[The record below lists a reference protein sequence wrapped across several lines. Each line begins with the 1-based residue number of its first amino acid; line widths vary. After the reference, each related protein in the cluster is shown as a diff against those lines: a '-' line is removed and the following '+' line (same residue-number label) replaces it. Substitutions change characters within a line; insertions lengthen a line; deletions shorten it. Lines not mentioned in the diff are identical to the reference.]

1 MVKPAVAQPDR
12 IPLVEVLRKPRSLI
26 LACAVGIG
34 PFALT
39 ALISTHMIS
48 YATAIGYH
56 RTDVMTAL
64 IVTSCTG
71 LVTIPLFSALSDLLG
86 RRRVIL
92 IGALAII
99 CYAWPFYALVDTRSL
114 CAFFVAMVIAQTI
127 QSLMFAPLGAMYS
140 EMFGTTVRY
149 TGASMG
155 YQLAALLGAGFTPL
169 IASALLADGIT
180 AIPLVLLAV
189 VCGAVTAFA
198 VWRIGETRGT
208 DLAMVDQES
217 GKYPRLVR

>member
-1 MVKPAVAQPDR
+1 MVAEHAEPERRGFWNAASDR
-12 IPLVEVLRKPRSLI
+12 IPLAKVLRTPRSLI

-48 YATAIGYH
+48 CATAIGYH

-92 IGALAII
+92 MGALTVI

-114 CAFFVAMVIAQTI
+114 GAFFLAMVIAQTI
-127 QSLMFAPLGAMYS
+127 QSLMFAPLGAMYA

-149 TGASMG
+149 TAASMG
-155 YQLAALLGAGFTPL
+155 YQLAALLG
-169 IASALLADGIT
+169 
-180 AIPLVLLAV
+180 
-189 VCGAVTAFA
+189 
-198 VWRIGETRGT
+198 RG
-208 DLAMVDQES
+208 S
-217 GKYPRLVR
+217 RP

>member
-1 MVKPAVAQPDR
+1 
-12 IPLVEVLRKPRSLI
+12 VEVLRKPRSLI

-71 LVTIPLFSALSDLLG
+71 LVTIPLFSALSDLVG

-99 CYAWPFYALVDTRSL
+99 CYAWPFYALVDTRRGPARPDL
-114 CAFFVAMVIAQTI
+114 RIA
-127 QSLMFAPLGAMYS
+127 YR
-140 EMFGTTVRY
+140 VRVPVHPQHR
-149 TGASMG
+149 SSWN
-155 YQLAALLGAGFTPL
+155 AGSGRHRCRAEDRC
-169 IASALLADGIT
+169 ASAA
-180 AIPLVLLAV
+180 
-189 VCGAVTAFA
+189 
-198 VWRIGETRGT
+198 
-208 DLAMVDQES
+208 
-217 GKYPRLVR
+217 PRASAATLTEGQLTNRRRP